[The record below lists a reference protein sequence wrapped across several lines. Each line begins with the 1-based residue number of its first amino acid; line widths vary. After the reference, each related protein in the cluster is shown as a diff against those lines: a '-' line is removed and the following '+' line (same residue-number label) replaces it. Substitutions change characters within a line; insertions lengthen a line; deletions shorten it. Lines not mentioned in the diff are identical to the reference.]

1 MNRILFGATIAW
13 TVLAGGGVIAEQV
26 VINEV
31 MYNPRGDAP
40 EWIEL
45 SNITATPFDIAGWK
59 LRGDIELDFPSF
71 DGNSGRRI
79 PRSLAKGHPDR
90 YRAGAISTTVWHP
103 DEREGVWAVGG
114 QFAQRGRPHHGKG

>member
-1 MNRILFGATIAW
+1 MNKFSYKLIVVWAGLAALGARAD
-13 TVLAGGGVIAEQV
+13 QV

-59 LRGDIELDFPSF
+59 LRGAVELDFPSF
-71 DGNSGRRI
+71 DKNSADDAFLGHWQKIILTNIDSGSFRQQYGI
-79 PRSLAKGHPDR
+79 PSSVKVFGPWKVACPTMVVASR
-90 YRAGAISTTVWHP
+90 
-103 DEREGVWAVGG
+103 
-114 QFAQRGRPHHGKG
+114 

>member
-1 MNRILFGATIAW
+1 MNNFLYRVAVVWAGLAAFG
-13 TVLAGGGVIAEQV
+13 VRAEQV

-59 LRGDIELDFPSF
+59 LRGDVELDFPSF
-71 DGNSGRRI
+71 DGNRADDAFLGHWQKIILTDIEPGLFRQQHGIPSSVKVFGPWVGNLPNEGGRIR
-79 PRSLAKGHPDR
+79 
-90 YRAGAISTTVWHP
+90 
-103 DEREGVWAVGG
+103 
-114 QFAQRGRPHHGKG
+114 